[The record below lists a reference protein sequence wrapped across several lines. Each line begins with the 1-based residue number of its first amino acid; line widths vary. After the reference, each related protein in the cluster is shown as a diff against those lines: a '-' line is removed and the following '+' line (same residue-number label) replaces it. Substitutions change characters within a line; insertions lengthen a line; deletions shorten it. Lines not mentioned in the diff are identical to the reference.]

1 MIEKFKEFKPSS
13 WAIDNRTSIY
23 IITIFITVAGLM
35 SYNSLPKEQ
44 FPDIVIPTIYVS
56 TPYPGT
62 SPKDVENLVTKQ
74 IEKQVKSIAGVKKIT
89 SNSIQDFSNV
99 IVEFNTNVD
108 VPVAKQKVKDA
119 VDKAKKDLPTD
130 LPADPNVME
139 VEFSEFP
146 ILFVNISG
154 DYDLAQLKKYADE
167 LQDKI
172 EALKEITRVDIV
184 GALERE
190 IQINVDM
197 HKMNAVKL
205 TMGDIERAVSFE
217 NKTVSGGYVTMNDMN
232 RTISISGEFRNIE
245 TLKNIVVNSMSG
257 APVYLK
263 DVAEIKDSYKEQ
275 ESYGRLNKKNV
286 ITLNVIKRG
295 GENLINSSDKIKD
308 IIAQMTKTSF
318 PEGLNVT
325 VSGDLSDR
333 TRITLHDLINTI
345 IIGFILVTIVLM
357 FFMGATNAMFV
368 GLSVPLSM
376 FIAFLIL
383 PGIGFTL
390 NMIVLFGFLLGLG
403 IVVDDAIVVIE
414 NTHRIYQQGKL
425 DIKTAAKKA
434 TGEVFL
440 PVLSGTA
447 TTLAPFFPLAF
458 WGGTIGKFMHF
469 LPITLII
476 TLTASLVVAYI
487 INPVFA
493 VDFMKKDEENAA
505 PINRRAIFLRTIP
518 FLAIALIFYL
528 FGSFGIGNFIV
539 LMLILYLI
547 YHLFLK
553 KVIFR
558 FQEHTWPSVQN
569 SYAKFLNWA
578 LGKPRTIVLGTIGL
592 LVFSVFLTA
601 IRNPKVVFFPKA
613 DPNFVY
619 VYLTLPVGTNQAH
632 TDSVA
637 KIIEQKVYSVIGANN
652 PLVKSVITNVTIGAS
667 ESRDDRGAYT
677 NKAKVGVEFVQF
689 AERNGESTLAYLDK
703 IRGAIKDIP
712 GVEISVD
719 QEQFGPPVS
728 KPINI
733 EISGERF
740 EDLIF
745 ASQTVKKYLDSL
757 QIPGVEELKSDL
769 QTNKP
774 EIAFIL
780 DRERANREG
789 ISTGQIGMEIR
800 SAVFGKEVSRYK
812 DENDD
817 YPIQLRYL
825 EAQRKNIEVVKNLK
839 ITYRDMNMNGAIRQV
854 PLSAFADVTYTNT
867 YGGIKRKNQ
876 KRVVTLT
883 SNVLSG
889 FNPNNVVSS
898 IQAAMGGLAVPE
910 GVEINMTGER
920 EEQVEAA
927 TFLRNSLLLSIGI
940 ILLILV
946 AQFNSI
952 SKTLIILSEIIFS
965 IIGVLLGLAIFRMDI
980 TIVMTGIGI
989 VALAGIVVRNGILLV
1004 EFTDML
1010 MEQGKPVREAIIE
1023 AGRIRMTPVLLTA
1036 TATIL
1041 GMIPLAIG
1049 FNIDFATMFT
1059 ELNPKIHFGGDSV
1072 AFWGPLSWTIIF
1084 GLLFAT
1090 FITLI
1095 IVPVLYLMAA
1105 KTKERV
1111 KKVRVKISDA
1121 GKRFNPK
1128 TVESNGA

>member
-13 WAIDNRTSIY
+13 WAINNKSSIY
-23 IITIFITVAGLM
+23 VITIFITIAGLM

-62 SPKDVENLVTKQ
+62 SPKDIENLVTKQ
-74 IEKQVKSIAGVKKIT
+74 IEKQVKSISGVKKIT
-89 SNSIQDFSNV
+89 SNSIQDFSNI

-184 GALERE
+184 GALDRE

-232 RTISISGEFRNIE
+232 RTISISGELRDIE
-245 TLKNIVVNSMSG
+245 TLKNMVVNSMSG

-275 ESYGRLNKKNV
+275 ESYGRLDKKNV

-308 IIAQMTKTSF
+308 IIEQMKKVSF
-318 PEGLNVT
+318 PEGLNVS

-345 IIGFILVTIVLM
+345 VIGFILVTIILM

-425 DIKTAAKKA
+425 DSKSAAKKA
-434 TGEVFL
+434 VGEVFL

-493 VDFMKKDEENAA
+493 VDFMKKDEENATA
-505 PINRRAIFLRTIP
+505 VNRRAIFIRTIP
-518 FLAIALIFYL
+518 FLAISVIFYL

-539 LMLILYLI
+539 LMLILYLV

-553 KVIFR
+553 KIIFR

-569 SYAKFLNWA
+569 IYAKFLNWA
-578 LGKPRTIVLGTIGL
+578 LNKPRTIVFGTIGL
-592 LVFSVFLTA
+592 LVLAVFITV

-637 KIIEQKVYSVIGANN
+637 KIVEK
-652 PLVKSVITNVTIGAS
+652 NVGKI
-667 ESRDDRGAYT
+667 
-677 NKAKVGVEFVQF
+677 NEF
-689 AERNGESTLAYLDK
+689 EL
-703 IRGAIKDIP
+703 
-712 GVEISVD
+712 
-719 QEQFGPPVS
+719 FG
-728 KPINI
+728 
-733 EISGERF
+733 
-740 EDLIF
+740 
-745 ASQTVKKYLDSL
+745 DSL
-757 QIPGVEELKSDL
+757 NFHSHQK
-769 QTNKP
+769 
-774 EIAFIL
+774 IL
-780 DRERANREG
+780 
-789 ISTGQIGMEIR
+789 MPR
-800 SAVFGKEVSRYK
+800 S
-812 DENDD
+812 
-817 YPIQLRYL
+817 
-825 EAQRKNIEVVKNLK
+825 
-839 ITYRDMNMNGAIRQV
+839 
-854 PLSAFADVTYTNT
+854 
-867 YGGIKRKNQ
+867 
-876 KRVVTLT
+876 
-883 SNVLSG
+883 
-889 FNPNNVVSS
+889 
-898 IQAAMGGLAVPE
+898 
-910 GVEINMTGER
+910 
-920 EEQVEAA
+920 
-927 TFLRNSLLLSIGI
+927 
-940 ILLILV
+940 LV
-946 AQFNSI
+946 C
-952 SKTLIILSEIIFS
+952 
-965 IIGVLLGLAIFRMDI
+965 
-980 TIVMTGIGI
+980 
-989 VALAGIVVRNGILLV
+989 
-1004 EFTDML
+1004 
-1010 MEQGKPVREAIIE
+1010 
-1023 AGRIRMTPVLLTA
+1023 
-1036 TATIL
+1036 
-1041 GMIPLAIG
+1041 
-1049 FNIDFATMFT
+1049 
-1059 ELNPKIHFGGDSV
+1059 
-1072 AFWGPLSWTIIF
+1072 
-1084 GLLFAT
+1084 
-1090 FITLI
+1090 
-1095 IVPVLYLMAA
+1095 
-1105 KTKERV
+1105 
-1111 KKVRVKISDA
+1111 
-1121 GKRFNPK
+1121 
-1128 TVESNGA
+1128 